1 MFADKTADKSYT
13 LDRRDKFLRIAF
25 EQGLAMHETILFV
38 DDEKVYLDYT
48 RSLFENKGLTILTAN
63 SALEALDVINQN
75 IICVIV
81 ADNQMPGMCG
91 LELLTKIKE
100 ISPHT
105 VKIMMTGSADL
116 ATALSAINNGEVFRF
131 VVKPWKNSEMIRAVK
146 DGIRRFRIL
155 QSIKREDEFVLHS
168 LAQTIELKDAS
179 TKGHCDRVAT
189 LALQIAK
196 DLGIG
201 ETIQE
206 EIKFGSWLHDCG
218 KIGVPEAILNANRK
232 LTDEEFELIKKHS
245 AWGCSVVRKANLSI
259 TVQNIVLYHHERYD
273 GKGYPSG
280 LHGDNIPLEAR
291 IVAVADVYDA
301 LSVDRP
307 YRKKLAREN
316 IMETMVEMR
325 GTNLDPEIVDVL
337 FAILKVDFQD

>member
-1 MFADKTADKSYT
+1 M
-13 LDRRDKFLRIAF
+13 
-25 EQGLAMHETILFV
+25 QETILFV

-48 RSLFENKGLTILTAN
+48 RSLFENKGLTVLTAD

-75 IICVIV
+75 IICVVV

-91 LELLTKIKE
+91 LDLLAKVKE

-116 ATALSAINNGEVFRF
+116 ATTLSAINNGEVFRF
-131 VVKPWKNSEMIRAVK
+131 VVKPWKDSEMIRAVK

-155 QSIKREDEFVLHS
+155 QSLKREDEFVLHS

-196 DLGIG
+196 YLGVKVAL
-201 ETIQE
+201 QE

-232 LTDEEFELIKKHS
+232 LTSEEFELVKNHS
-245 AWGCSVVRKANLSI
+245 AWGCSVVRKANLSV
-259 TVQNIVLYHHERYD
+259 TVQNIALYHHERYD

-280 LHGDNIPLEAR
+280 LRGNNIPLEAR

-307 YRKKLAREN
+307 YRKKLSWEN
-316 IMETMVEMR
+316 VVETIMEMR
-325 GTNLDPEIVDVL
+325 GTNLDPKVVDAL
-337 FAILKVDFQD
+337 FSILKVEFKD